1 MPFEERSIMSHRE
14 EFCRLATAPGA
25 NVRELCRRFGICP
38 TSGYKWIERWR
49 AEGREG
55 LSDRSRR
62 PLTSPGRSSPAVE
75 EQVLAVRRAHPR
87 WGGRKIRR
95 VLQREGLAEA
105 PSASTA
111 TAILRRHGLLDGPR
125 AGEARDW
132 RRFESAAANDLW
144 QMDFKGHVATAV
156 GRLHPLTVLDD
167 RSRYSLVLAA
177 CGDEREATVRA
188 RLTGAFRR
196 YGLPWRMLADNG
208 SPWGSAGG
216 EPTRFAVWLMDL
228 DVALIHGRPYHP
240 QTQGKEERFH
250 RTLKGEV
257 LDGRTFRSL
266 EEAETAFAAW
276 REVYNSRRPHEPPR
290 HARDDPA
297 ARLRA
302 AGHRPHRRQRR
313 ADQLQEPPRPL
324 PASRRRQARCTPG
337 DRRGRGLRPLLP
349 QPRSDASRS
358 APEHHPTR
366 PPCPRTPV
374 HLDSG
379 LHTLTGPPI
388 SSMAEQMVPRLN
400 RGT

>member
-276 REVYNSRRPHEPPR
+276 REVYNSRRPHE
-290 HARDDPA
+290 ALGLEVPA
-297 ARLRA
+297 SCY
-302 AGHRPHRRQRR
+302 
-313 ADQLQEPPRPL
+313 E
-324 PASRRRQARCTPG
+324 ASRRAMLETILPPDYEPQATVRTVGSGGQISFKNRRVRCPQAVVGKRVALRATDEDGVFDLCYRSHVLMQVDLRQNIT
-337 DRRGRGLRPLLP
+337 
-349 QPRSDASRS
+349 QPVHHV
-358 APEHHPTR
+358 PEHPSTL
-366 PPCPRTPV
+366 TPV
-374 HLDSG
+374 
-379 LHTLTGPPI
+379 
-388 SSMAEQMVPRLN
+388 
-400 RGT
+400 